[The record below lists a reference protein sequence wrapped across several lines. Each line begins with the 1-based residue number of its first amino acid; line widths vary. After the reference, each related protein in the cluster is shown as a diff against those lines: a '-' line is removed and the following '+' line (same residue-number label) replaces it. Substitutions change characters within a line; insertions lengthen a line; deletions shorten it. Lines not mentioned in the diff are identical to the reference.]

1 MSASGHRCGR
11 CACTRAIA
19 WRRTSPAP
27 RWFFPQGLES
37 LREPADRN
45 LLMRR
50 VPLLLCVGALLVA
63 AAPAHAF
70 SVEPSPAATPTPLKP
85 KRGSAADRERYARN
99 DRAHVSRA
107 DVKRFLPIYGRA
119 SRRYDVPWLLLASI
133 QKQETAFSPADGTY
147 HGLNWVHC
155 CAGPMQFNVTNK
167 PVSTWKRF
175 RHAHL
180 DAPRFDDYPHPT
192 RKHPSV
198 YDDFDAIMAAAK
210 LLKTNGATTE
220 LDITAWRAAYLY
232 YGPGD
237 LSESDFGLTYANE
250 VLARAINWA
259 RRGFNPDAA
268 TPRGLVSAV
277 AGLYQPAPPKK
288 KHHKHKK
295 KRKHKHKKSDKAK
308 DDAARKVRER
318 ELRARQR
325 RRSAERKAR
334 DRRADKGR
342 PKKDP
347 HVRPDQ
353 PSQQPSGGAPQ
364 PQGSPQGGSG
374 SDPGGQ
380 PGGVGPGDGCVLP
393 TGCPGPP
400 VHGAAPSQGSG
411 TAPAGDPA
419 AADPGGSPQPG
430 AAGAGTPAG

>member
-1 MSASGHRCGR
+1 MSDAGPRYGR
-11 CACTRAIA
+11 FVCTRATG

-27 RWFFPQGLES
+27 RWFFPYGLERF
-37 LREPADRN
+37 RETADRN

-50 VPLLLCVGALLVA
+50 LPLLLSAGVLLA
-63 AAPAHAF
+63 GAAPAHAF
-70 SVEPSPAATPTPLKP
+70 TVQPSPAAQPTPLKP

-99 DRAHVSRA
+99 DRARVSRA
-107 DVKRFLPIYGRA
+107 DVKRFVPLYGRA
-119 SRRYDVPWLLLASI
+119 ARRYDVPWLLLAAI
-133 QKQETAFSPADGTY
+133 HKQETAFSTADGTY

-167 PVSTWKRF
+167 PVSTWKQF
-175 RHAHL
+175 RDAHL

-192 RKHPSV
+192 LKHPSV

-210 LLKTNGATTE
+210 LLKANGATTE
-220 LDITAWRAAYLY
+220 LDVTAWRAAYLY

-295 KRKHKHKKSDKAK
+295 KHKHKHKKSDKAK

-342 PKKDP
+342 PKKNP

-353 PSQQPSGGAPQ
+353 PSQQPSGGSPQ

-419 AADPGGSPQPG
+419 AVDPGGSPQPG
-430 AAGAGTPAG
+430 AAGAGTPA